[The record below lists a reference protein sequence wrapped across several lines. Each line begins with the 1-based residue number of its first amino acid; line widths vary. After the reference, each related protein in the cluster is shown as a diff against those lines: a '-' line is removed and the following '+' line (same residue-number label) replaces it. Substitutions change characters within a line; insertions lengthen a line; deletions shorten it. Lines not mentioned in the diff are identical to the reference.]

1 MSSLGQDTT
10 PHPVSAQFPAKLR
23 PIRLTEPEHYAAGIP
38 AVVRSFE
45 HLAMNRAASRG
56 AKSLLKLNHSHG
68 VDCMSCAW
76 PEPDGHRRLFEF
88 CENGAKAVAWEA
100 DSRQCGAEFFA
111 QHSVEE
117 LSQQD
122 EYWLG
127 QQGRLTQPLVL
138 RAGRRHYEP
147 IGWDEAF
154 QMIADELH
162 GLGNPDEAVFY
173 TSGRASNES
182 AFLYGVFARH
192 FGTNNMPDCSNMCHE
207 SSGSALS
214 ESIGIG
220 KGTVKIDD
228 FEKAQ
233 VIFLIGHNPATNH
246 PRMMS
251 TLAAAKRAGAKIIAI
266 NPLIE
271 AGLLRFKDPQEV
283 KGIVGRGEK
292 IADVYLHIRI
302 GGDIACFKGILK
314 ELLALEDAS
323 PGKVFDWEFIRSK
336 TAGIDQFIAD
346 LRQQDIQ
353 ALVEESGVSREILRE
368 VAELL
373 AKSERIVT
381 AWCLGLTQHR
391 TGVPGIQELVHINLL
406 RGAIGKP
413 GAGVCPVRGH
423 SNVQG
428 DRTMGVWER
437 PKPAYLDQL
446 KKVFGFEPPR
456 HHGTDVV
463 DSIRAMHTGQVKV
476 FVSLCGNFLSA
487 APDTEYTADALRN
500 TRLTVQISTKLNRAH
515 LVTGKQALILPAL
528 GRTERDVRQGSAQFQ
543 STENSMGVI
552 EMSHGNLEPAS
563 EQLMSEPA
571 IICEIAARTLNG
583 RSKVDWLPLADDYD
597 RIRDLIAKVIPGC
610 DGYNEKVRGPYG
622 FYLPNKPREGNF
634 ENTPTGKANFMVIA
648 LPRRRLEPGQM
659 VATTVRSHDQFNT
672 TVYAWNDVYRGI
684 HNERRVLMMNPDD
697 MAERGLAAGDV
708 IDITSHFQ
716 GEKRLAERFVVV
728 PYRLH
733 RGDCAGYF
741 PELNVLLPI
750 GSVAEK
756 SNQPAAK
763 SIVISVVKTDEPR
776 RNVRTPWLERL
787 VPGSFRP

>member
-1 MSSLGQDTT
+1 
-10 PHPVSAQFPAKLR
+10 
-23 PIRLTEPEHYAAGIP
+23 
-38 AVVRSFE
+38 
-45 HLAMNRAASRG
+45 
-56 AKSLLKLNHSHG
+56 
-68 VDCMSCAW
+68 
-76 PEPDGHRRLFEF
+76 
-88 CENGAKAVAWEA
+88 
-100 DSRQCGAEFFA
+100 
-111 QHSVEE
+111 
-117 LSQQD
+117 
-122 EYWLG
+122 
-127 QQGRLTQPLVL
+127 
-138 RAGRRHYEP
+138 
-147 IGWDEAF
+147 
-154 QMIADELH
+154 
-162 GLGNPDEAVFY
+162 
-173 TSGRASNES
+173 
-182 AFLYGVFARH
+182 
-192 FGTNNMPDCSNMCHE
+192 
-207 SSGSALS
+207 
-214 ESIGIG
+214 
-220 KGTVKIDD
+220 
-228 FEKAQ
+228 
-233 VIFLIGHNPATNH
+233 
-246 PRMMS
+246 
-251 TLAAAKRAGAKIIAI
+251 
-266 NPLIE
+266 
-271 AGLLRFKDPQEV
+271 
-283 KGIVGRGEK
+283 
-292 IADVYLHIRI
+292 
-302 GGDIACFKGILK
+302 
-314 ELLALEDAS
+314 
-323 PGKVFDWEFIRSK
+323 
-336 TAGIDQFIAD
+336 
-346 LRQQDIQ
+346 
-353 ALVEESGVSREILRE
+353 
-368 VAELL
+368 
-373 AKSERIVT
+373 
-381 AWCLGLTQHR
+381 
-391 TGVPGIQELVHINLL
+391 
-406 RGAIGKP
+406 
-413 GAGVCPVRGH
+413 
-423 SNVQG
+423 
-428 DRTMGVWER
+428 
-437 PKPAYLDQL
+437 
-446 KKVFGFEPPR
+446 
-456 HHGTDVV
+456 
-463 DSIRAMHTGQVKV
+463 
-476 FVSLCGNFLSA
+476 LCGNFLSA